1 MNWQIIV
8 GVILLIGGIGNMV
21 DNIGTF
27 ILCTPIGIVFLC
39 FGFRKNGIIKTVSK
53 TESRTLKDE
62 IFHVAGVCYYEEN
75 IKKLSNVNPDWKLSP
90 KKVVEIGKSE
100 KRIFHYNYVNRPV
113 KLQPEPENEHDKNAI
128 AVFIAGELVGY
139 ISRADNIHVNDI
151 LQNREI
157 KSVSGFIGGGEYKIV
172 GSEGTVSKDESD
184 VGVSIR
190 IKYV

>member
-8 GVILLIGGIGNMV
+8 GVILLIGGIGNIV
-21 DNIGTF
+21 DNISAF
-27 ILCTPIGIVFLC
+27 ILCTPIGLVLLY
-39 FGFRKNGIIKTVSK
+39 FGLRKNGIIKTVSK

-62 IFHVAGVCYYEEN
+62 TFYVAGVYYYEEN
-75 IKKLSNVNPDWKLSP
+75 IKKLANVNPDWKLSP

-113 KLQPEPENEHDKNAI
+113 KLQPEPGNEHDKNAI

-139 ISRADNIHVNDI
+139 ISRTDNVRVKDI
-151 LQNREI
+151 LQNREV

-172 GSEGTVSKDESD
+172 GNDGTVSKDTSGIF
-184 VGVSIR
+184 VNIR